1 MYSTKCWESECI
13 IIIVIFLT
21 FVSAIHYR
29 IPYPRH
35 VSRHVHILVCLMII
49 IDRRE
54 SFQAMSADISSTNSY
69 SLLLFL
75 TCSKIQ
81 ETSNCRWKCL
91 IIAVELFSWGR
102 CQCFRCVQ
110 MAWKTYWA
118 RTVEVFWVWQPFVSL
133 CPLPL
138 QVQQNLHIY
147 GVLLYQRTR
156 EKRYPKF
163 LSPFVTVSQ
172 ALAAW
177 LRLYLTNMY
186 WTLKVVRQMFIFAF
200 MK

>member
-1 MYSTKCWESECI
+1 M
-13 IIIVIFLT
+13 L
-21 FVSAIHYR
+21 
-29 IPYPRH
+29 
-35 VSRHVHILVCLMII
+35 
-49 IDRRE
+49 
-54 SFQAMSADISSTNSY
+54 
-69 SLLLFL
+69 
-75 TCSKIQ
+75 CSKIQ
-81 ETSNCRWKCL
+81 ETSNGRWKCL

-186 WTLKVVRQMFIFAF
+186 WTLKLSDKCSSLHLWNKSFPLTIMPVCSTIRNPSFCVRVL
-200 MK
+200 